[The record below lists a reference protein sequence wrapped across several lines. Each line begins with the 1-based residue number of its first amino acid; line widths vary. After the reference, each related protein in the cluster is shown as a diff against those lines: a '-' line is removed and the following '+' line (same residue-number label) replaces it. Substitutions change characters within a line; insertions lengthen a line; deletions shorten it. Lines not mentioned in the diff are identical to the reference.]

1 MNFSLPNEKSST
13 LIFLLLIV
21 IAYSF
26 SIAIRLIWIDW
37 ASGFPEFYW
46 NNHLMINTNDGY
58 YFAASAKNALTQVF
72 ENNPRIA
79 EPWSSATIAMT
90 SLLSK
95 FFPFET
101 VILYLPIFISSLVVI
116 PMILIGR
123 LFNATYFGF
132 FAALLASITWSYYNR
147 TMAGYYDTDM
157 FSAMAPMLIVYFL
170 IATTIKENSVWAL
183 LSALSILLYPFLYD
197 QGLSIVYAITVF
209 YMGYMVAFHRREK
222 FTYFSIAL
230 LSIALFALPL
240 LIKVLLII
248 TLSTAYHYNKLN
260 LKALFITSGTAF
272 LFFLINAS
280 ALELIWTKIAGYTVQ
295 GTEDGALHFYAVAQT
310 VREAGQIPFSEIANR
325 ISGGILPLF
334 IATIGYIALVFKYR
348 PFILALPLL
357 GIGFFSFWGGLRFTI
372 YAVPVAALGAL
383 YLLYLI
389 GALFTSNKLKYTLIS
404 VGTLL
409 LLYPNITHVLEYQVP
424 TVLTAKEVSSL
435 DNLQKI
441 SSSKD
446 YTIAWWDYG
455 YPLWFYTHTNTLIDG
470 GKHNHDNF
478 IVSEILTTSSQLEA
492 ARLARIATETYVS
505 SNYQEIADTLFIP
518 VSGTPL
524 NVSDYLDTL
533 KVASSIDLPKKTR
546 DIYLYLPWR
555 MIDILPTVTLF
566 SNLDLNTPDDRSQP
580 FFYMATSLQDT
591 GKTLELGNG
600 IRVNKEKNTI
610 SLGNQDVP
618 IKSFYQVGYDSTQK
632 LTINEQTIST
642 EGLNIIYLGSY
653 GRFLIVDDFY
663 LHSTYIQ
670 MFIFDRYDKTLFEPV
685 IIDPMTK
692 IYKLKI

>member
-1 MNFSLPNEKSST
+1 MNFSLPNERAST
-13 LIFLLLIV
+13 VVLISLLIL
-21 IAYSF
+21 AYTF
-26 SIAIRLIWIDW
+26 SVAIRFIWIDW
-37 ASGFPEFYW
+37 ASGIPEFYW
-46 NNHLMINTNDGY
+46 NNQLMINTNDGY
-58 YFAASAKNALTQVF
+58 YFAASAQNALTSLYN
-72 ENNPRIA
+72 NNPRITDI
-79 EPWSSATIAMT
+79 WSSATVAST
-90 SLLSK
+90 ALLSK
-95 FFPFET
+95 YIPIET
-101 VILYLPIFISSLVVI
+101 VILYLPVFISSLVVI
-116 PMILIGR
+116 PMTLIGR
-123 LFNATYFGF
+123 LFNAPYFGF
-132 FAALLASITWSYYNR
+132 FSALLASIGWSYYNR

-170 IATTIKENSVWAL
+170 MATTIKENLLWAV
-183 LSALSILLYPFLYD
+183 LSAVSILCYPFLYD
-197 QGLSIVYAITVF
+197 QGLSIVYAITMF
-209 YMGYMVAFHRREK
+209 YMAYMLVFHKHEK

-230 LSIALFALPL
+230 LSIALFALPIGIKIA
-240 LIKVLLII
+240 LIAA
-248 TLSTAYHYNKLN
+248 LSLGYHFKKFD
-260 LKALFITSGTAF
+260 LKILWGLSAATF
-272 LFFLINAS
+272 LFFLINAN
-280 ALELIWTKIAGYTVQ
+280 ALSLIMAKISGYTDT
-295 GTEDGALHFYAVAQT
+295 GTEDGLLQFYAVAQT

-334 IATIGYIALVFKYR
+334 FAMVGYIALVLKHR
-348 PFILALPLL
+348 AFILALPLI
-357 GIGFFSFWGGLRFTI
+357 GIGLFAFWGGLRFTI
-372 YAVPVAALGAL
+372 YAVPVAALGAIYSL
-383 YLLYLI
+383 YVFA
-389 GALFTSNKLKYTLIS
+389 ALFNNKKVQYSFIIL
-404 VGTLL
+404 GTILF
-409 LLYPNITHVLEYQVP
+409 LYPNVKHVLEYQTP
-424 TVLTAKEVSSL
+424 TVFTTKEVQSL
-435 DNLQKI
+435 ERLKQI

-505 SNYQEIADTLFIP
+505 SNYQEIADKLFIP
-518 VSGTPL
+518 ASGTPL

-533 KVASSIDLPKKTR
+533 KVAPSIDLPKKTR

-555 MIDILPTVTLF
+555 MIDILSTVTLF

-600 IRVNKEKNTI
+600 ICVNKEKNTI

-670 MFIFDRYDKTLFEPV
+670 MFIFERYDKTLFEPV